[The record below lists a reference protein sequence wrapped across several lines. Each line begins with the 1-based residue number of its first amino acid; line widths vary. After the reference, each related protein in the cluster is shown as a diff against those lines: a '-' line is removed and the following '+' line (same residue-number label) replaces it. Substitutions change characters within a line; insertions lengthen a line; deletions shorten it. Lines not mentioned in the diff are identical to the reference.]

1 MTDSPVELDPDVE
14 AVADLARAY
23 GHNHG
28 RLHFAGVAPE
38 HEHHAITVY
47 RVPDPAFD
55 SAMRGLVGPDVA
67 LHLVDAPH
75 TRDDLLVA
83 RERVWALA
91 DSLPVESISIP
102 VDGSRLTVV
111 VDAPPD
117 DVQAS
122 LDRVVPGL
130 ATAVAATAD
139 TAVPR

>member
-1 MTDSPVELDPDVE
+1 MTDSPVELDPDVD
-14 AVADLARAY
+14 AVVDLARAY

-28 RLHFAGVAPE
+28 RLHFAGVAPD
-38 HEHHAITVY
+38 HGRHAITVY

-67 LHLVDAPH
+67 LLLVDAAH

-111 VDAPPD
+111 ADAPPD

-130 ATAVAATAD
+130 ATAVSAAD